1 VASSAVF
8 QRNGPGSGAEGHAHC
23 APIARKT
30 RLLNPSLLPHAPFAA
45 PSPTIFA
52 FPNFSR
58 TPRVLPFG
66 QYRSD
71 RLWNVDS
78 ADRPLSA
85 NFHPC
90 PKPARIDSRV
100 GCRFGRQK
108 QASRPHSTS
117 LFSPTFATSD
127 GRLCYYSYVIY
138 LDIYVTGPPGSRID
152 LQDLQIT
159 PSHTKCTE
167 DRTWPT
173 GPPHIL
179 LCHRPV
185 NLEA

>member
-1 VASSAVF
+1 M
-8 QRNGPGSGAEGHAHC
+8 
-23 APIARKT
+23 
-30 RLLNPSLLPHAPFAA
+30 
-45 PSPTIFA
+45 
-52 FPNFSR
+52 
-58 TPRVLPFG
+58 LPFG